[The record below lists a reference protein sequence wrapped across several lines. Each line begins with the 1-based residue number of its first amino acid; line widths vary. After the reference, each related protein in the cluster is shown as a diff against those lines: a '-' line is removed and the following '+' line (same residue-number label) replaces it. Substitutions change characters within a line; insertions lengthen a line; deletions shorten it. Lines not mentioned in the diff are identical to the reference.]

1 MRKNMNRKVFV
12 DTDIVLDVITRRE
25 PFYVP
30 AAQVFSLAA
39 EKKIELYISPVLI
52 ANLFYILRKRIG
64 KESAINAIRKL
75 RILAKVAPVDEEI
88 VDLVLSSGF
97 KDMEDGFQYYSALK
111 AGIPVLLTRNEKDF
125 VGMEIAIMNCEEYL
139 SAYGMKTKRRR

>member
-1 MRKNMNRKVFV
+1 MNRKVFV

-25 PFYVP
+25 PFYAP
-30 AAQVFSLAA
+30 AAQIFSLAA

-64 KESAINAIRKL
+64 KETAINAIRKL
-75 RILAKVAPVDEEI
+75 RILAKVATVDEEI

-111 AGIPVLLTRNEKDF
+111 AGISVLLTRNVKDF
-125 VGMEIAIMNCEEYL
+125 VGKELAIMNCEEYL
-139 SAYGMKTKRRR
+139 GAYDTETKSRR